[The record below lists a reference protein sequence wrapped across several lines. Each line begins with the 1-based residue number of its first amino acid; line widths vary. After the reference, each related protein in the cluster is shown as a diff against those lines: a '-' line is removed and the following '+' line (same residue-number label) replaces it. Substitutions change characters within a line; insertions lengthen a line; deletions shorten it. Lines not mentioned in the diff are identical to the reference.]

1 MQTRGAESS
10 LPTTRVQVVMNL
22 DFNTPCKAVK
32 FDRWD
37 LQENQVHACLAET
50 DKLGHAFTRVDWLC
64 MIRSSQPTHHAQRI
78 WRRFL
83 DPNGLLEQLT
93 MGGSRANLVGGTD
106 YQFDIYRLPFLSSE
120 RGVGSSTAQTVYRR
134 SVQVT
139 VSHVLT
145 DVNRRGKLQN
155 DVVHVDRW
163 ITVFWKP
170 RSSPR
175 VEL

>member
-1 MQTRGAESS
+1 
-10 LPTTRVQVVMNL
+10 MNL

-64 MIRSSQPTHHAQRI
+64 MIRSSQPTQQPHINHAQRI

-139 VSHVLT
+139 RVYGRKSSRQT
-145 DVNRRGKLQN
+145 PKRCRAC
-155 DVVHVDRW
+155 
-163 ITVFWKP
+163 
-170 RSSPR
+170 RSLDHSFL
-175 VEL
+175 EDTLIAENGTLILLSK